1 MRKLP
6 ASVANIG
13 ADRCYLP
20 SWQYK
25 KIVLELSVY
34 EGQPTKFYIS
44 YAYKYAVF

>member
-13 ADRCYLP
+13 ADGYYLP

-25 KIVLELSVY
+25 MIVLELSIY
-34 EGQPTKFYIS
+34 KGQPTKFYIC